1 MTLADIGKRTKNQ
14 DPRPNDRQLALIV
27 RSGGQDPNKFQI
39 GKNYKQVVS
48 LKQILVFL
56 IVVLNCFFLFFLFS
70 LLYLDLGS
78 WILDLTKRI
87 L

>member
-78 WILDLTKRI
+78 WIFDLIK
-87 L
+87 